1 MDHFGEDVY
10 NSLVHVPIFNTYGN
24 VAKSLVGEFT
34 MKTFFVG
41 ALIVAIGLG
50 GCATKPKI
58 SEEEMKAAMTR
69 TYKEV
74 SSEQVM
80 QASEKLLKL
89 VDEKR
94 FKFNR
99 VDNQLTATRSG
110 QVFTGMYSGGKSN
123 VSGVWLVNTKEKGKS
138 TVVTI
143 EAGWK
148 SEPLSTG
155 VLGKVKRPE
164 GTAVYNLFFNRL
176 DNLLG
181 KSNEWMTCEGMKKAI
196 QQGEASGDIRML
208 CAYSDD
214 KLPGSS

>member
-1 MDHFGEDVY
+1 
-10 NSLVHVPIFNTYGN
+10 
-24 VAKSLVGEFT
+24 

-41 ALIVAIGLG
+41 ALIVGIGLG

-69 TYKEV
+69 TYQGV
-74 SSEQVM
+74 SSGQVM
-80 QASEKLLKL
+80 KASEKLLKM

-94 FKFNR
+94 FQFTQSG
-99 VDNQLTATRSG
+99 NQLTATRSG
-110 QVFTGMYSGGKSN
+110 EIFTGMYSGGKSR
-123 VSGVWLVNTKEKGKS
+123 VSGVWLVNTKEMGKS
-138 TVVTI
+138 TVVKI
-143 EAGWK
+143 EAAWK
-148 SEPLSTG
+148 TEPLSTG
-155 VLGKVKRPE
+155 LSSKVKRPE
-164 GTAVYNLFFNRL
+164 GTAVYKLFFSRL

-214 KLPGSS
+214 KLPGS